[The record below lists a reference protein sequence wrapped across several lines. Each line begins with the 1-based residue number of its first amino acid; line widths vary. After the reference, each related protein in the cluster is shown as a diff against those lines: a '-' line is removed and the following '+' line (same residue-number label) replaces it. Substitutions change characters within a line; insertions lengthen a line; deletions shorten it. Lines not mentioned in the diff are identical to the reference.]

1 MFCILMAT
9 PPPEDDEDAAAVE
22 DEAAGVLEPLLV
34 ELLSEL
40 PQPAAARAPIAHR
53 ASGILLMSIT
63 TPPRVDPS

>member
-1 MFCILMAT
+1 MSRILVFGGHGRVALL
-9 PPPEDDEDAAAVE
+9 
-22 DEAAGVLEPLLV
+22 LEPLLV
-34 ELLSEL
+34 ELLLEL